1 MPKNI
6 LEFKAIWN
14 LKNKVAKCLR
24 PTDSSVIELWARR
37 KLLSLHYYH
46 IIETTH
52 EDSNQ
57 I

>member
-6 LEFKAIWN
+6 FEFKAIWN

-24 PTDSSVIELWARR
+24 STDNSVIKLWARR
-37 KLLSLHYYH
+37 KLLSLHYYL

-52 EDSNQ
+52 EESNQ

>member
-6 LEFKAIWN
+6 FEFNAIWN

-24 PTDSSVIELWARR
+24 PTDSFVIELWARR
-37 KLLSLHYYH
+37 KLLSLHNYL